1 MKILDWYIIKKYLS
15 TFSVMLLLFVPIG
28 IMVDISENI
37 DKMLATKAPT
47 NEIVLYY
54 FNFVIYFANLLFPI
68 FLFLSVI
75 WFTSK
80 LANDTEIIA
89 ILSSGVSYFRF
100 LRPFL
105 VAASI
110 VAIFAFMMGMYIV
123 PNASKGFNEFWFQYI
138 KKGRKQVRDN
148 SDIYKQ
154 VTNNDFIYLKS
165 FSFESKRGDNFTLE
179 HFEDNVLKY
188 KMEARSIKYNED
200 DSTYTLRGY
209 KKRIVGV
216 MNDSLVNERKFD
228 TIFPFEIEDLTPV
241 TYMAETLNYKEL
253 DKFIIKEKLS
263 GSPNVSKHLLV
274 KYKRWSLPITA
285 FILTI
290 IAVAVS
296 SMKRRGGMGVNLA
309 FGISIAFIYI
319 FFDKI
324 FGTMAEKSGFSPM
337 MAVFIPNLVFGV
349 LALYLLYNARR

>member
-1 MKILDWYIIKKYLS
+1 MKILDWYIIKKYLL
-15 TFSVMLLLFVPIG
+15 TFSVMLLLFIPIG

-37 DKMLATKAPT
+37 DKMLASEAPAD
-47 NEIVLYY
+47 EIVVYY
-54 FNFVIYFANLLFPI
+54 VNFVLYFANLLFPI

-80 LANDTEIIA
+80 MANDTEIIA
-89 ILSSGVSYFRF
+89 ILSSGVSYLRF

-110 VAIFAFMMGMYIV
+110 VAIFAFVMGMYVV
-123 PNASKGFNEFWFQYI
+123 PNASKGFNEFRFEYI

-148 SDIYKQ
+148 SEIYKQ
-154 VTNNDFIYLKS
+154 VTNNDFVYLKN
-165 FSFESKRGDNFTLE
+165 FNFKSKRGDNFTLE
-179 HFEDNVLKY
+179 HFEDNKLVY
-188 KMEARSIKYNED
+188 KIQSRTLKYNEK

-209 KKRIVGV
+209 KKRIIGA
-216 MNDSLVNERKFD
+216 MNDSLISERTLD
-228 TIFPFEIEDLTPV
+228 TIFPFEVEDLTPV
-241 TYMAETLNYKEL
+241 TYMAETLNYQEL
-253 DKFIIKEKLS
+253 DEFIEKERKS

-309 FGISIAFIYI
+309 FGIAIAFIYI

-337 MAVFIPNLVFGV
+337 LAVWVPNVVFGV
-349 LALYLLYNARR
+349 LAIYLLYNARR

>member
-1 MKILDWYIIKKYLS
+1 
-15 TFSVMLLLFVPIG
+15 MLLLFVPIG

-37 DKMLATKAPT
+37 DKMLASEAPT
-47 NEIVLYY
+47 DEIVLYY
-54 FNFVIYFANLLFPI
+54 VNFVIYFANLLFPI

-110 VAIFAFMMGMYIV
+110 VAIVAFVMGMYIV
-123 PNASKGFNEFWFQYI
+123 PNASQGFNEFRFEYI
-138 KKGRKQVRDN
+138 KKGRKKVRDN
-148 SDIYKQ
+148 AEIYKQ
-154 VTNNDFIYLKS
+154 VTNNDFIYLKN
-165 FSFESKRGDNFTLE
+165 FSFEGKRGDNFTLE
-179 HFEDNVLKY
+179 HFKDNVLEY
-188 KMEARSIKYNED
+188 KIEARSIKYNEE
-200 DSTYTLRGY
+200 DSTYTLRGFQ
-209 KKRIVGV
+209 KRIIGTL
-216 MNDSLVNERKFD
+216 NDSLVNVRKFD
-228 TIFPFEIEDLTPV
+228 TIFPFEVEDLTPV

-253 DKFIIKEKLS
+253 DKFIEKERLS

-337 MAVFIPNLVFGV
+337 LAVWVPNVVFGI

>member
-1 MKILDWYIIKKYLS
+1 MKILDWYIIKKYLL

-37 DKMLATKAPT
+37 DKMLASKAPT
-47 NEIVLYY
+47 DEIVLYY
-54 FNFVIYFANLLFPI
+54 VNFVIYFANLLFPI

-89 ILSSGVSYFRF
+89 ILSSGVSYLRF

-110 VAIFAFMMGMYIV
+110 VAIVAFVMGMYIV
-123 PNASKGFNEFWFQYI
+123 PNASKGFNEFRFEYI
-138 KKGRKQVRDN
+138 KKGRKKVRDN
-148 SDIYKQ
+148 LEIYKQ
-154 VTNNDFIYLKS
+154 VTENDFIYLKS
-165 FSFESKRGDNFTLE
+165 FSFDSKRGDNFTLE
-179 HFEDNVLKY
+179 HFEDNVLEY
-188 KMEARSIKYNED
+188 KIQARSIKYNED
-200 DSTYTLRGY
+200 DSTYTLRGF
-209 KKRIVGV
+209 KKRIVGA
-216 MNDSLVNERKFD
+216 MNDSLVNQRKFD
-228 TIFPFEIEDLTPV
+228 TIFPFEVDDLTPV
-241 TYMAETLNYKEL
+241 TYMAETLNYQEL
-253 DKFIIKEKLS
+253 DKFIAKEKQS
-263 GSPNVSKHLLV
+263 GSPNVNKHLLV

-296 SMKRRGGMGVNLA
+296 SMKRRGGMGFNLA
-309 FGISIAFIYI
+309 FGIAIAFIYI

-337 MAVFIPNLVFGV
+337 LAVWVPNLVFGV

>member
-37 DKMLATKAPT
+37 DKMLASEAPGGA
-47 NEIVLYY
+47 IVVYY
-54 FNFVIYFANLLFPI
+54 INFVIYFANLLFPI

-80 LANDTEIIA
+80 MANDTEIIA
-89 ILSSGVSYFRF
+89 ILSSGVSYLRF

-105 VAASI
+105 IAASV
-110 VAIFAFMMGMYIV
+110 VAVTAFVMGMFIV
-123 PNASKGFNEFWFQYI
+123 PNASRGFNEFRFEYI
-138 KKGRKQVRDN
+138 KKNRKKVRDN
-148 SDIYKQ
+148 AYIYKQ
-154 VTNNDFIYLKS
+154 VSDNDFVYLKG
-165 FSFESKRGDNFTLE
+165 FNFDQKRGDNFTLE
-179 HFEDNVLKY
+179 HFEDNVLEY
-188 KMEARSIKYNED
+188 KIQARSIKYNVE
-200 DSTYTLRGY
+200 DSTYTLRGF
-209 KKRIVGV
+209 KKRFIGA
-216 MNDSLVNERKFD
+216 MNDSILSQRRVD
-228 TIFPFEIEDLTPV
+228 TIFPFEVEDLTPV
-241 TYMAETLNYKEL
+241 TYMAETLNYQQL
-253 DKFIIKEKLS
+253 DKFIKKERLA

-296 SMKRRGGMGVNLA
+296 SMKRRGGMGINLA

-337 MAVFIPNLVFGV
+337 LAVWVPNIVFGV

>member
-15 TFSVMLLLFVPIG
+15 TFTVMLLLFIPIG

-37 DKMLATKAPT
+37 DKMLASKAPT
-47 NEIVLYY
+47 DEIILYY
-54 FNFVIYFANLLFPI
+54 INFVIYFANLLFPI

-105 VAASI
+105 VSASI
-110 VAIFAFMMGMYIV
+110 VAIVAFIMGMYIV
-123 PNASKGFNEFWFQYI
+123 PNASRGFNEFRFEYI
-138 KKGRKQVRDN
+138 KKGRKELRDN
-148 SDIYKQ
+148 TEIYKQ
-154 VTNNDFIYLKS
+154 INTNDFIYLRS
-165 FSFESKRGDNFTLE
+165 FSFESKRGDDFTLE

-188 KMEARSIKYNED
+188 KMEARSLKYNEE
-200 DSTYTLRGY
+200 DSTYTLRGFR
-209 KKRIVGV
+209 KRIIGA
-216 MNDSLVNERKFD
+216 MNDSLINERKFD
-228 TIFPFEIEDLTPV
+228 TIFPFEVEDLTPV
-241 TYMAETLNYKEL
+241 TYMAETLNYQEL
-253 DKFIIKEKLS
+253 NKFIEKERQS

-337 MAVFIPNLVFGV
+337 MAVWVPNLVFGV

>member
-1 MKILDWYIIKKYLS
+1 MKILDWYIIKKYLL
-15 TFSVMLLLFVPIG
+15 TFSVMLLLFIPIG

-37 DKMLATKAPT
+37 DKMLASEAPT
-47 NEIVLYY
+47 DEIIVYY
-54 FNFVIYFANLLFPI
+54 VNFVLYFANLLFPI

-80 LANDTEIIA
+80 MANDTEIIA
-89 ILSSGVSYFRF
+89 ILSSGVSYLRF

-105 VAASI
+105 VAATI
-110 VAIFAFMMGMYIV
+110 VAVVAFVMGMYIV
-123 PNASKGFNEFWFQYI
+123 PNASKGFNEFRFEYI
-138 KKGRKQVRDN
+138 KKGRKKLRDN
-148 SDIYKQ
+148 TEIYKQ
-154 VTNNDFIYLKS
+154 ITDNDFVYLKS
-165 FSFESKRGDNFTLE
+165 FNFDSKRGDNFTLE
-179 HFEDNVLKY
+179 HFEENILKY
-188 KMEARSIKYNED
+188 KIEARSLKFNEE

-209 KKRIVGV
+209 KKRIIGA
-216 MNDSLVNERKFD
+216 MDDSLINIRKFD
-228 TIFPFEIEDLTPV
+228 TIFPFDVEDLTPV
-241 TYMAETLNYKEL
+241 TYMAETLNYQEL
-253 DKFIIKEKLS
+253 DEFIEKEKQS

-309 FGISIAFIYI
+309 FGIAIAFIYI

-337 MAVFIPNLVFGV
+337 LAVWVPNIVFGV

>member
-1 MKILDWYIIKKYLS
+1 M
-15 TFSVMLLLFVPIG
+15 
-28 IMVDISENI
+28 
-37 DKMLATKAPT
+37 
-47 NEIVLYY
+47 
-54 FNFVIYFANLLFPI
+54 
-68 FLFLSVI
+68 
-75 WFTSK
+75 
-80 LANDTEIIA
+80 ANDTEIIA
-89 ILSSGVSYFRF
+89 ILSSGVSYLRF

-105 VAASI
+105 FAASI
-110 VAIFAFMMGMYIV
+110 VAIFAFVMGMFIV
-123 PNASKGFNEFWFQYI
+123 PNSSKGFNEFRFEYI

-148 SDIYKQ
+148 SEIYKQ
-154 VTNNDFIYLKS
+154 ITNNDFIYLKG
-165 FSFESKRGDNFTLE
+165 FNFNSKRGDNFTLE
-179 HFEDNVLKY
+179 HFEDNKLVY
-188 KMEARSIKYNED
+188 KLEARTIKYNEE

-209 KKRIVGV
+209 KKRIIGA
-216 MNDSLVNERKFD
+216 MNDSLISERKID
-228 TIFPFEIEDLTPV
+228 TVFPFAVDDLTPV

-253 DKFIIKEKLS
+253 DEFIEKEKMA
-263 GSPNVSKHLLV
+263 GSPNINKHLLV

-337 MAVFIPNLVFGV
+337 LAVWVPNIVFGV

>member
-1 MKILDWYIIKKYLS
+1 MKILDWYIIKKYLL
-15 TFSVMLLLFVPIG
+15 TFSVMLLLFIPIG

-37 DKMLATKAPT
+37 DKMLASKAPT
-47 NEIVLYY
+47 DEIIMYYVDFVL
-54 FNFVIYFANLLFPI
+54 YFANLLFPI

-80 LANDTEIIA
+80 MANDTEIIA
-89 ILSSGVSYFRF
+89 ILSSGVSYLRF

-105 VAASI
+105 IAATVVAA
-110 VAIFAFMMGMYIV
+110 FAFVMGMYIV
-123 PNASKGFNEFWFQYI
+123 PNASKGFNEFRFEYI
-138 KKGRKQVRDN
+138 KKGRKKLREN
-148 SDIYKQ
+148 TEIYKQ
-154 VTNNDFIYLKS
+154 ITKNDFVYLKG
-165 FSFESKRGDNFTLE
+165 FNFKSKRGDNFTLE
-179 HFEDNVLKY
+179 HFEDNKLVY
-188 KMEARSIKYNED
+188 KIQARSLKFNED
-200 DSTYTLRGY
+200 DSIYTLRGF
-209 KKRIVGV
+209 KKRIIGE
-216 MNDSLVNERKFD
+216 MNDSLISMRKFD
-228 TIFPFEIEDLTPV
+228 TIFPFDVEDLTPV
-241 TYMAETLNYKEL
+241 TYMAETLNYIEL
-253 DKFIIKEKLS
+253 EEFIEKEKQS
-263 GSPNVSKHLLV
+263 GSPNVNKHLLI

-309 FGISIAFIYI
+309 FGIAIAFIYI

-337 MAVFIPNLVFGV
+337 LAVWVPNIVFGI

>member
-1 MKILDWYIIKKYLS
+1 MKILDWYIIKKYLL

-37 DKMLATKAPT
+37 DKMLASEAPT
-47 NEIVLYY
+47 DEIIMYY
-54 FNFVIYFANLLFPI
+54 VNFVIYFANLLFPI

-89 ILSSGVSYFRF
+89 ILSSGVSYLRF

-110 VAIFAFMMGMYIV
+110 VAIVAFVMGMYIV
-123 PNASKGFNEFWFQYI
+123 PNASKGFNEFRFEYI
-138 KKGRKQVRDN
+138 KKGRKKLRDN
-148 SDIYKQ
+148 LEIYKQ

-165 FSFESKRGDNFTLE
+165 FSFDSKRGDNFTLE
-179 HFEDNVLKY
+179 HFEDNVLEY
-188 KMEARSIKYNED
+188 KIQARSIKYNED
-200 DSTYTLRGY
+200 DSTYTLRGF
-209 KKRIVGV
+209 KKRIVGA
-216 MNDSLVNERKFD
+216 MNDSLVNQRKFD
-228 TIFPFEIEDLTPV
+228 TIFPFEVDDLTPV
-241 TYMAETLNYKEL
+241 TYMAETLNYQEL
-253 DKFIIKEKLS
+253 DKFIAKEKQS
-263 GSPNVSKHLLV
+263 GSPNVNKHLLV

-296 SMKRRGGMGVNLA
+296 SMKRRGGMGFNLA
-309 FGISIAFIYI
+309 FGIAIAFIYI

-337 MAVFIPNLVFGV
+337 LAVWVPNVVFGI

>member
-1 MKILDWYIIKKYLS
+1 MKILDWYIIKKYLL
-15 TFSVMLLLFVPIG
+15 TFSVMLLLFIPIG

-37 DKMLATKAPT
+37 DKMLASEAPVD
-47 NEIVLYY
+47 EIVTYY
-54 FNFVIYFANLLFPI
+54 VNFVLYFANLLFPI

-80 LANDTEIIA
+80 MANDTEIIA
-89 ILSSGVSYFRF
+89 ILSSGVSYLRF

-105 VAASI
+105 VAASVVAI
-110 VAIFAFMMGMYIV
+110 VAFVMGMYVV
-123 PNASKGFNEFWFQYI
+123 PNASKGFNEFRFEYI
-138 KKGRKQVRDN
+138 KKGRKKVRDN
-148 SDIYKQ
+148 AEIYKQ
-154 VTNNDFIYLKS
+154 VTNNDFVYLKS
-165 FSFESKRGDNFTLE
+165 FNFKSKRGDNFTLE
-179 HFEDNVLKY
+179 HFEDNKLIY
-188 KMEARSIKYNED
+188 KIQSRTLKYNEK

-209 KKRIVGV
+209 KKRIIGA
-216 MNDSLVNERKFD
+216 MNDSLISERTLD
-228 TIFPFEIEDLTPV
+228 TIFPFDVEDLTPV
-241 TYMAETLNYKEL
+241 TYMAETLNYQEL
-253 DKFIIKEKLS
+253 DEFIDKERKS

-309 FGISIAFIYI
+309 FGIAIAFIYI

-337 MAVFIPNLVFGV
+337 LAVWVPNVVFGV

>member
-1 MKILDWYIIKKYLS
+1 MKILDWYIIKKYLA

-37 DKMLATKAPT
+37 DKMLASEAPAGA
-47 NEIVLYY
+47 IVMYY

-89 ILSSGVSYFRF
+89 ILSSGVSYLRF

-110 VAIFAFMMGMYIV
+110 VAVTAFVMGMFIV
-123 PNASKGFNEFWFQYI
+123 PNASKGFNEFRFEYI
-138 KKGRKQVRDN
+138 KKNRKKVRDN
-148 SDIYKQ
+148 AEIYKQ
-154 VTNNDFIYLKS
+154 VSDNDFVYLKG
-165 FSFESKRGDNFTLE
+165 FNFEQKRGDNFTLE
-179 HFEDNVLKY
+179 HFEDNVLTY
-188 KMEARSIKYNED
+188 KMQARSIKYNEE

-209 KKRIVGV
+209 KKRMIGV
-216 MNDSLVNERKFD
+216 LNDSIISQRRFD
-228 TIFPFEIEDLTPV
+228 TIFPFEVEDLTPV

-253 DKFIIKEKLS
+253 DKFIEKERLA

-337 MAVFIPNLVFGV
+337 LAVWVPNIVFGV

>member
-1 MKILDWYIIKKYLS
+1 MKILDWYIIKKYLL

-47 NEIVLYY
+47 DEIIMYY
-54 FNFVIYFANLLFPI
+54 VNFVLYFANLLFPI

-80 LANDTEIIA
+80 MANDTEIIA
-89 ILSSGVSYFRF
+89 ILSSGVSYLRF

-110 VAIFAFMMGMYIV
+110 VAIVAFVMGMYIV
-123 PNASKGFNEFWFQYI
+123 PNASKGFNEFRFEYI
-138 KKGRKQVRDN
+138 KRGRKQVRNN
-148 SDIYKQ
+148 SEIYKQ
-154 VTNNDFIYLKS
+154 ITNNDFIYLKN
-165 FSFESKRGDNFTLE
+165 FNFKSKRGDNFTLE
-179 HFEDNVLKY
+179 HFEDNVLQY
-188 KMEARSIKYNED
+188 KLQARTIKYNEE

-209 KKRIVGV
+209 KKRIVGA
-216 MNDSLVNERKFD
+216 MNDSLISERKVD
-228 TIFPFEIEDLTPV
+228 TIFPFDVEDLTPV
-241 TYMAETLNYKEL
+241 TYMAETLNYQEL
-253 DKFIIKEKLS
+253 DEFIKKEKQS
-263 GSPNVSKHLLV
+263 GSPNVNKHLLV

-337 MAVFIPNLVFGV
+337 LAVWVPNIVFGV

>member
-1 MKILDWYIIKKYLS
+1 MKILDWYIIKKYLL

-37 DKMLATKAPT
+37 DKMLASEAPT
-47 NEIVLYY
+47 DEIVLYY
-54 FNFVIYFANLLFPI
+54 VNFVLYFANLLFPI

-80 LANDTEIIA
+80 MANDTEIIA
-89 ILSSGVSYFRF
+89 ILSSGVSYLRF

-105 VAASI
+105 IAASVVAI
-110 VAIFAFMMGMYIV
+110 VAFVMGMYIV
-123 PNASKGFNEFWFQYI
+123 PNASKGFNEFRFEYI

-148 SDIYKQ
+148 KEIYKQ
-154 VTNNDFIYLKS
+154 ITNNDFVYLKG
-165 FSFESKRGDNFTLE
+165 FNFKSKRGDHFTLE
-179 HFEDNVLKY
+179 HFEDNKLVY
-188 KMEARSIKYNED
+188 KLEARTIKFNDD

-209 KKRIVGV
+209 KKRIVGA
-216 MNDSLVNERKFD
+216 MNDSLITARKYD
-228 TIFPFEIEDLTPV
+228 TIFPFSVDDLTPV
-241 TYMAETLNYKEL
+241 TYMAETLNYYEL
-253 DKFIIKEKLS
+253 EEFIEKEKLS
-263 GSPNVSKHLLV
+263 GSPNVNKHLLV

-337 MAVFIPNLVFGV
+337 LAVWVPNIVFGV

>member
-15 TFSVMLLLFVPIG
+15 TFSVMLMLFVPIG

-37 DKMLATKAPT
+37 DKMLATEAPT
-47 NEIVLYY
+47 DAIIMYY
-54 FNFVIYFANLLFPI
+54 VNFVIYFANLLFPI

-105 VAASI
+105 VAASV
-110 VAIFAFMMGMYIV
+110 VAVFAFVMGMYIV
-123 PNASKGFNEFWFQYI
+123 PNASRGFNEFRFQYI

-148 SDIYKQ
+148 IEIYKQ

-165 FSFESKRGDNFTLE
+165 FSFENKRGNNFTLE
-179 HFEDNVLKY
+179 HFEDNLLKY
-188 KMEARSIKYNED
+188 KVEARTIKYNEE

-209 KKRIVGV
+209 KKRIVGA
-216 MNDSLVNERKFD
+216 MNDSLESIRKFD
-228 TIFPFEIEDLTPV
+228 TIFPFEVEDLTPV

-253 DKFIIKEKLS
+253 DKFIEKEKLS

-337 MAVFIPNLVFGV
+337 MAVLIPNVVFGV

>member
-1 MKILDWYIIKKYLS
+1 MKILDWYIIKKYLL

-47 NEIVLYY
+47 DEIIMYY
-54 FNFVIYFANLLFPI
+54 VNFVLYFANLLFPI

-80 LANDTEIIA
+80 MANDTEIIA
-89 ILSSGVSYFRF
+89 ILSSGVSYLRF

-105 VAASI
+105 VAATI
-110 VAIFAFMMGMYIV
+110 VAVFAFVMGMYIV
-123 PNASKGFNEFWFQYI
+123 PNASKGFNEFRFEYI
-138 KKGRKQVRDN
+138 KKGRKKIRDN
-148 SDIYKQ
+148 SEIYKQ
-154 VTNNDFIYLKS
+154 ITNNDFIYLKTFNFKS
-165 FSFESKRGDNFTLE
+165 GRGDHFTLE
-179 HFEDNVLKY
+179 HFEDNLLKY
-188 KMEARSIKYNED
+188 KLQARTIKYNPE

-209 KKRIVGV
+209 KKRIVGA
-216 MNDSLVNERKFD
+216 MNDSLISERKLD
-228 TIFPFEIEDLTPV
+228 TIFPFDVEDLTPV
-241 TYMAETLNYKEL
+241 TYMAETLNYQEL
-253 DKFIIKEKLS
+253 DKFIEKEKQS
-263 GSPNVSKHLLV
+263 GSPNVNKHLLV

-296 SMKRRGGMGVNLA
+296 SMKRRGGMGINLA

-337 MAVFIPNLVFGV
+337 LAVWVPNLVFGV

>member
-37 DKMLATKAPT
+37 DKMLASEAPAGA
-47 NEIVLYY
+47 IVVYY
-54 FNFVIYFANLLFPI
+54 VDFVIYFANLLFPI

-80 LANDTEIIA
+80 MANDTEIIA
-89 ILSSGVSYFRF
+89 ILSSGVSYMRF

-110 VAIFAFMMGMYIV
+110 VAIVAFVAGMYIV
-123 PNASKGFNEFWFQYI
+123 PNSSKGFNEFRFEYI

-148 SDIYKQ
+148 AQIYKQ
-154 VTNNDFIYLKS
+154 VSDNDFVYLKG
-165 FSFESKRGDNFTLE
+165 FNFNDKRGDNFTLE
-179 HFEDNVLKY
+179 HFEDNILKY
-188 KMEARSIKYNED
+188 KIQARSITYNEE
-200 DSTYTLRGY
+200 DSTYTLRSF
-209 KKRIVGV
+209 KKRIIGT
-216 MNDSLVNERKFD
+216 MNDSILSERRFD
-228 TIFPFEIEDLTPV
+228 TIFPFEVEDLTPV
-241 TYMAETLNYKEL
+241 TYMAETLNYQEL
-253 DKFIIKEKLS
+253 NKFIQKERQA

-337 MAVFIPNLVFGV
+337 LAVWVPNIVFGI
-349 LALYLLYNARR
+349 LAIYLLYNARR

>member
-1 MKILDWYIIKKYLS
+1 MKILDWYIIKKYLL
-15 TFSVMLLLFVPIG
+15 TFTVMLLLFIPIG

-37 DKMLATKAPT
+37 DKMLASEAPAG
-47 NEIVLYY
+47 EIVVYY
-54 FNFVIYFANLLFPI
+54 LNFIIYFANLLFPI

-89 ILSSGVSYFRF
+89 ILSSGVSYLRF

-105 VAASI
+105 VGASI
-110 VAIFAFMMGMYIV
+110 VALVAFIMGMYIV
-123 PNASKGFNEFWFQYI
+123 PNSSKGFNEFRFEYI
-138 KKGRKQVRDN
+138 KKGRKKLRDN
-148 SDIYKQ
+148 SEIYKQ
-154 VTNNDFIYLKS
+154 VTNNDFVYLKS
-165 FSFESKRGDNFTLE
+165 FDFEKKRGNNFTLE
-179 HFEDNVLKY
+179 HFDDNKLVY
-188 KMEARSIKYNED
+188 KIEARTIVFNEED
-200 DSTYTLRGY
+200 TTYTLRGY
-209 KKRIVGV
+209 NKRLVGAI
-216 MNDSLVNERKFD
+216 NDSLISERKMD

-241 TYMAETLNYKEL
+241 TYMAETLNYQEL
-253 DKFIIKEKLS
+253 NKFIEKEKLA
-263 GSPNVSKHLLV
+263 GSPNINKHLLV

-337 MAVFIPNLVFGV
+337 MAVWVPNIVFGM

>member
-1 MKILDWYIIKKYLS
+1 MKILDWYIIKKYLA

-37 DKMLATKAPT
+37 DKMLASKAPAGA
-47 NEIVLYY
+47 IVVYY
-54 FNFVIYFANLLFPI
+54 INFVIYFANLLFPI

-80 LANDTEIIA
+80 MANDTEIIA
-89 ILSSGVSYFRF
+89 ILSSGVSYLRF

-110 VAIFAFMMGMYIV
+110 VAITAFVMGMFIV
-123 PNASKGFNEFWFQYI
+123 PNASKGFNEFRFEYI
-138 KKGRKQVRDN
+138 KKNRKKVRDN
-148 SDIYKQ
+148 TEIYKQ
-154 VTNNDFIYLKS
+154 VSDNDFVYLKG
-165 FSFESKRGDNFTLE
+165 FNFEQKNGSYFTLE
-179 HFEDNVLKY
+179 HFEDNVLQY
-188 KMEARSIKYNED
+188 KIQARSLKYNED
-200 DSTYTLRGY
+200 DSTYTLRGF
-209 KKRIVGV
+209 KKRHIGA
-216 MNDSLVNERKFD
+216 MNDSIITQRRFD
-228 TIFPFEIEDLTPV
+228 TIFPFEVEDLTPV

-253 DKFIIKEKLS
+253 DKFIVKERLA

-296 SMKRRGGMGVNLA
+296 SMKRRGGMGINLA

-337 MAVFIPNLVFGV
+337 MAVWVPNIVFGV

>member
-1 MKILDWYIIKKYLS
+1 MKILDWYIIKKYLL
-15 TFSVMLLLFVPIG
+15 TFSVMLLLFIPIG

-37 DKMLATKAPT
+37 DKMLASEAPAD
-47 NEIVLYY
+47 EIVKYY
-54 FNFVIYFANLLFPI
+54 FNFVLYFANLLFPI

-80 LANDTEIIA
+80 MANDTEIIA
-89 ILSSGVSYFRF
+89 ILSSGVSYLRF

-105 VAASI
+105 IAASVVAI
-110 VAIFAFMMGMYIV
+110 VAFVMGMYIV
-123 PNASKGFNEFWFQYI
+123 PNASKGFNEFRFEYI
-138 KKGRKQVRDN
+138 KKGRKELRDN
-148 SDIYKQ
+148 SEIYKQ
-154 VTNNDFIYLKS
+154 ITNNDFIYLKA
-165 FSFESKRGDNFTLE
+165 FNFESKRGDFFTLE
-179 HFEDNVLKY
+179 HFEDNKLEY
-188 KMEARSIKYNED
+188 KIEARSLKFNEE
-200 DSTYTLRGY
+200 DSTYTMRGY
-209 KKRIVGV
+209 KKRIVGA
-216 MNDSLVNERKFD
+216 MNDSLISERKVD
-228 TIFPFEIEDLTPV
+228 TIFPFDVEDLTPV
-241 TYMAETLNYKEL
+241 TYMAETLNYQEL
-253 DKFIIKEKLS
+253 NKFIEKERQS

-309 FGISIAFIYI
+309 FGIAIAFIYI

-337 MAVFIPNLVFGV
+337 LAVWVPNIVFGV
-349 LALYLLYNARR
+349 LAFYLLYNARR

>member
-1 MKILDWYIIKKYLS
+1 MKILDWYIIKKYLL

-37 DKMLATKAPT
+37 DKMLASKAPT
-47 NEIVLYY
+47 DEIVMYY
-54 FNFVIYFANLLFPI
+54 VNFVLYFANLLFPI

-80 LANDTEIIA
+80 MANDTEIIA
-89 ILSSGVSYFRF
+89 ILSSGVSYLRF

-105 VAASI
+105 VAASVVAI
-110 VAIFAFMMGMYIV
+110 VAFVMGMYIV
-123 PNASKGFNEFWFQYI
+123 PNASKGFNEFRFEYI
-138 KKGRKQVRDN
+138 KKGRKQLRDN
-148 SDIYKQ
+148 SEIYKQ
-154 VTNNDFIYLKS
+154 ITNNDFIYLKV
-165 FSFESKRGDNFTLE
+165 FNFESGRGDNFTLE
-179 HFEDNVLKY
+179 HFENNVLKY
-188 KMEARSIKYNED
+188 KMQARTIKYNEK

-209 KKRIVGV
+209 KKRIVGA
-216 MNDSLVNERKFD
+216 MNDSLISENRLD
-228 TIFPFEIEDLTPV
+228 TIFPFAVEDLTPV

-253 DKFIIKEKLS
+253 DEFIEKEKKS
-263 GSPNVSKHLLV
+263 GSPNVNKHLLV

-337 MAVFIPNLVFGV
+337 LAVWVPNLVFGV
-349 LALYLLYNARR
+349 LAVYLLYNARR

>member
-1 MKILDWYIIKKYLS
+1 MKILDWYIIKKYLA

-37 DKMLATKAPT
+37 DKMLASEAPAGA
-47 NEIVLYY
+47 IVLYY
-54 FNFVIYFANLLFPI
+54 VNFVIYFANLLFPI

-89 ILSSGVSYFRF
+89 ILSSGVSYLRF

-110 VAIFAFMMGMYIV
+110 VAVAAFIMGMFIV
-123 PNASKGFNEFWFQYI
+123 PNASRGFNEFRFEYI
-138 KKGRKQVRDN
+138 KKNRKKVRDN
-148 SDIYKQ
+148 TEIYKQ
-154 VTNNDFIYLKS
+154 VSNNDFVYLKG
-165 FSFESKRGDNFTLE
+165 FNFEQMRGDDFTLE

-188 KMEARSIKYNED
+188 KIQARSIRYNEE
-200 DSTYTLRGY
+200 DSTYTLRGV
-209 KKRIVGV
+209 KKRMIGV
-216 MNDSLVNERKFD
+216 MNDSIHNQRKFD
-228 TIFPFEIEDLTPV
+228 TIFPFEVEDLTPV

-253 DKFIIKEKLS
+253 DKFIEKERLA

-337 MAVFIPNLVFGV
+337 LAVWVPNLVFGV
-349 LALYLLYNARR
+349 LAIYLLYNARR